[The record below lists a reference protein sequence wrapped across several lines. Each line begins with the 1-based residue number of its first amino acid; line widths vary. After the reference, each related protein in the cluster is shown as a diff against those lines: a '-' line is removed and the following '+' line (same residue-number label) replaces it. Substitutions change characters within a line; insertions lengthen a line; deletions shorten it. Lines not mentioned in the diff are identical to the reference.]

1 MLARP
6 PITLNVAQRG
16 DALGL
21 LRSLPDACTPLVIF
35 DPQHRAIMDKKKYGN
50 EGARQRERAK
60 LPAVLESYI
69 DACCL
74 EIARILKPSG
84 YLMRWMDKYCLC
96 QGHHLRISP
105 ELIEP
110 VDLFAWDN
118 LRLGQ
123 GDRGRNRGDYL
134 LVLQKPPKKAKA
146 TWRDYGIPCRWV
158 EKIDLK
164 RYPRKLYPH
173 TKPIG
178 LITRLIGATTLPGDV
193 VIDPAA
199 GSYHGDG
206 TPPTSSGAIS
216 SGVTSQSRLPGN
228 GCLLSLPGA
237 ESRTAPPHCRRL
249 LLFRHGPSSEIADLS
264 Q

>member
-178 LITRLIGATTLPGDV
+178 LIKRLIAAVTEVGDLV
-193 VIDPAA
+193 VDPAA
-199 GSYHGDG
+199 GSYTAMHAAHQLGRNFIGCDLAIKVAG
-206 TPPTSSGAIS
+206 ERMPPLPSRRGVADCTAALPATPP
-216 SGVTSQSRLPGN
+216 LPT
-228 GCLLSLPGA
+228 
-237 ESRTAPPHCRRL
+237 RTV
-249 LLFRHGPSSEIADLS
+249 E
-264 Q
+264 